1 MAGQHA
7 TTDASLRGTI
17 DESEWRARVDL
28 AACYRLMA
36 IYGMTDLIYNHITA
50 RVPGQRDQVL
60 INPYGRLYEE
70 VTASSLLKIDLDG
83 NILGGN
89 GGGYGVNYA
98 GFVIHSAVHRERHD
112 AECVIHTH
120 TRATM
125 AVSALKEGLL
135 PLSQTSMR
143 FYDRVAYHAFE
154 GPVVNLEEQAR
165 LVADLGDHNVL
176 FLRNHGTLVCA
187 PSVAQAFNIA
197 YFLEMACKAQVDTLA
212 MDRDIALPSPE
223 IAERT
228 AQNFLS
234 GSEPM
239 GVLEWPAML
248 RLLDRRGADYA
259 I

>member
-7 TTDASLRGTI
+7 TPGASPRGTI

-36 IYGMTDLIYNHITA
+36 LYGMTDLIYNHITA

-60 INPYGRLYEE
+60 INPYGCLYEE

-83 NILGGN
+83 NVLGGES
-89 GGGYGVNYA
+89 GGYGVNYA

-112 AECVIHTH
+112 AACVIHTH

-135 PLSQTSMR
+135 PLSQTAMR
-143 FYDRVAYHAFE
+143 FYGQVAYHAFE
-154 GPVVNLEEQAR
+154 GPVVDLDEQAR
-165 LVADLGDHNVL
+165 LVADLGDRDVL

-212 MDRDIALPSPE
+212 MGRDIELPPPE
-223 IAERT
+223 IARRT
-228 AQNFLS
+228 AENFLS
-234 GSEPM
+234 GNQPM

-248 RLLDRRGADYA
+248 RQLDRKGANYA
-259 I
+259 T